1 MYLGNV
7 ETPSVNDVGF
17 FCCCSLLISTWSI
30 GTWSRKLPFSRAEVV
45 QVAGAVEN
53 RLTGGKHQK
62 HPKTASVFPPLVT
75 LINATEPWKYPY
87 PCEILAGLVHKYPYG
102 PRSLYIYIASLFRKT
117 HRQGKTF
124 LLIQLAMDVLAIL
137 SHYQVYH
144 QFWYLKPFSK
154 WWCQIPGI
162 HRYPTAKLSG

>member
-1 MYLGNV
+1 VKYWLV
-7 ETPSVNDVGF
+7 WF
-17 FCCCSLLISTWSI
+17 ISI
-30 GTWSRKLPFSRAEVV
+30 PMAQE
-45 QVAGAVEN
+45 A
-53 RLTGGKHQK
+53 
-62 HPKTASVFPPLVT
+62 
-75 LINATEPWKYPY
+75 
-87 PCEILAGLVHKYPYG
+87 
-102 PRSLYIYIASLFRKT
+102 YIYIASLFRKT

-162 HRYPTAKLSG
+162 HRYPTTKLSG